1 VGLKF
6 PWRKPQEFESPRAQF
21 FERGIGAVAAHQLCM
36 LRVRISIILFS
47 TSTFMDDAEKQGNW
61 CSGSTSTSHV
71 EGQDFDYPI
80 LQFGVLALLAQL
92 AAHRSDK
99 AAVNGSIPLESNLL
113 SSCCNSVG

>member
-47 TSTFMDDAEKQGNW
+47 KVGRGLISPLFGLSKGVDVDIEKW
-61 CSGSTSTSHV
+61 S
-71 EGQDFDYPI
+71 
-80 LQFGVLALLAQL
+80 ALLRDVA
-92 AAHRSDK
+92 S
-99 AAVNGSIPLESNLL
+99 LL
-113 SSCCNSVG
+113 VCFDENNWWMLS